1 MEVSLAVASSLMFV
15 KHAVGYSLFDVVVK
29 IGFVG
34 FLVAHKGTV
43 CGAEHVH
50 GEGEENSGYRHGHD

>member
-1 MEVSLAVASSLMFV
+1 MEVSLVVASSLMFA
-15 KHAVGYSLFDVVVK
+15 KHAVGNSFFNVVVK

-34 FLVAHKGTV
+34 FLVAYEGSV
-43 CGAEHVH
+43 GGAEHIH